1 MARRFVDYN
10 PDESFILPPDM
21 RDWLPKD
28 HLAMVVSDVVDLL
41 NLRAIMADYEGKD
54 DRGKPPF
61 HPAMMVKLLVY
72 AYCTGKR
79 SSRKIERATYEEIPY
94 RVLAANHHPDH
105 DTIAAFRKRHLQ
117 QLAALFTQVLQ
128 LCQRLGMVKLGR
140 VAVDGSKVKANAS
153 KHKAM
158 SYDRMCQDEKRLQEE
173 VGKLLAAAEQA
184 DAEDECEAR
193 DKGSK
198 EDLPEELRRR
208 ETRLAK
214 IREAK
219 AELEEEARQQAEA
232 AAREAERERKQQEAA
247 GKKGRRAPSVL
258 DPQAARPKG
267 KAQKNFTDPESRIM
281 KDGATKAFE
290 QAYNA
295 QVAVDGEAQI
305 VVAAAVTQQAND
317 KLQLAP
323 MVGQVEKN
331 LDTKPATV
339 TADAGYYSDAAI
351 TDKRL
356 EGIDLYVAVERQKH
370 GQAPTDPAHTPAA
383 SSAAKAQMRDKLRT
397 PEGKAEYAKR
407 KQIVEPT
414 FGQIKEVQSFRRF
427 SFRGLANVSAEW
439 LFVCACHNI
448 LKVFRAELCLASV

>member
-1 MARRFVDYN
+1 MSRLFIDYN
-10 PDESFILPPDM
+10 PDQPFILPPDM

-28 HLAMVVSDVVDLL
+28 HLALVVSDIVDTLD
-41 NLRAIMADYEGKD
+41 LRAIMADYEGKD

-72 AYCTGKR
+72 AYCTGRR
-79 SSRKIERATYEEIPY
+79 SSRKIERATYEEIPF
-94 RVLAANHHPDH
+94 RVLAANNHPDH

-117 QLAALFTQVLQ
+117 QLAGLFTQVLQ
-128 LCQRLGMVKLGR
+128 LCMKLGMVKLGR
-140 VAVDGSKVKANAS
+140 VAIDGSKIKANAS

-158 SYDRMCQDEKRLQEE
+158 SYDRMCQEEKRLQEE
-173 VGKLLAAAEQA
+173 VDKLLAAAEQA
-184 DAEDECEAR
+184 DAEDEREASR
-193 DKGSK
+193 QGSK

-208 ETRLAK
+208 ETRLTK

-219 AELEEEARQQAEA
+219 AALEEEARQQAEA
-232 AAREAERERKQQEAA
+232 AAREAERERKEQEAA
-247 GKKGRRAPSVL
+247 GKKGGRAPSVP
-258 DPQAARPKG
+258 DPQAAKPKG

-290 QAYNA
+290 QAYNV

-317 KLQLAP
+317 KQQLAP
-323 MVGQVEKN
+323 MLGQVEKN
-331 LDTKPATV
+331 LDTKPAKV
-339 TADAGYYSDAAI
+339 TADAGYYSDAAV
-351 TDKRL
+351 TDERL
-356 EGIDLYVAVERQKH
+356 KGIDLYVAVERQKH
-370 GQAPTDPAHTPAA
+370 GQAPTEPASTPAA
-383 SSAAKAQMRDKLRT
+383 SSGAKAQMRDKLRT
-397 PEGKAEYAKR
+397 PEGKAEYSKR

-427 SFRGLANVSAEW
+427 SFRGLANVTAEW

-448 LKVFRAELCLASV
+448 LKVFRAELCLASA